1 VKEYLAELE
10 HRRLGVNFATLIGHG
25 TMRRG
30 VMHDQSRPITPA
42 EINQMLRI
50 LDRGLSEG
58 ALGMSSGLKYTHA
71 ASATVREMTALAKM
85 VKKHNG
91 VYATYI
97 RNEEEGLL
105 QALDEALQVGREAK
119 VRLHIT
125 HLKAVNEPNWPLFVE
140 ALQKID
146 EATLSGQPVTF
157 DVYPYTS
164 ASSVLYTFL
173 PEWVTRQGR
182 VSMMAQLRDP
192 AIQRAVIQD
201 MQKNAYRYEDLII
214 AVSAMSTV
222 MTHRKIGKIAEA
234 QGISPQ
240 QAVINVLLASEGRAI
255 VSHEALSGANIE
267 RALQNS
273 QSLVSSNGAGYSLDH
288 GKTGELVHPRSFG
301 TFPRVLCEYVR
312 KKKILSL
319 EAAIHK
325 MSGKPAAVFRLK
337 KRGVLKVGNFAD
349 IVVFD
354 PETVRDRATLE
365 DPYQLPDGIQAVLVN
380 GQVAYQAGRSAK
392 TLAGEILTPP
402 KKWFW

>member
-1 VKEYLAELE
+1 
-10 HRRLGVNFATLIGHG
+10 
-25 TMRRG
+25 
-30 VMHDQSRPITPA
+30 
-42 EINQMLRI
+42 
-50 LDRGLSEG
+50 
-58 ALGMSSGLKYTHA
+58 
-71 ASATVREMTALAKM
+71 
-85 VKKHNG
+85 

-105 QALDEALQVGREAK
+105 QAVDEALQVGRDAK
-119 VRLHIT
+119 TRLHIT

-146 EATLSGQPVTF
+146 EATLSGQSVTF

-222 MTHRKIGKIAEA
+222 MTHRQIGKIAQT
-234 QGISPQ
+234 QGITPE
-240 QAVINVLLASEGRAI
+240 QAVVNVLLASEGRAI

-312 KKKILSL
+312 KKKILSW

-325 MSGKPAAVFRLK
+325 MSGKPASVFRLK
-337 KRGVLKVGNFAD
+337 KRGLLKVGNFAD
-349 IVVFD
+349 VVIFD
-354 PETVRDRATLE
+354 PQTVRDRATLE
-365 DPYQLPDGIQAVLVN
+365 DPYQLPEGIVAVLVN
-380 GQVAYQAGRSAK
+380 GQVAYQAGRATK
-392 TLAGEILTPP
+392 TLAGEILSSS
-402 KKWFW
+402 KRWFW